1 MLFMLMDKRKF
12 IGAILGGVLFV
23 GVILALTYAF
33 YIWKGDN
40 TLVTFN
46 INDSYFYCESGV
58 ESNIDGLYP
67 VLDYRDGGYQ
77 TFVVNNVGRQDTT
90 FSLTMEI
97 TAIDEVLLSES
108 FKYKLVVDTTGGN
121 NNCADTS
128 NSNCVE
134 VGSGNFANAKVG
146 ANTLVSSISLP
157 NNSRYQYY
165 LFLYIDGNM
174 KNDTAMQSSSMTST
188 LDVCE
193 VVVFLNYNGGSGNK
207 EFLKVTSTYA
217 GLPTTVTRDNSVVIY
232 NTNGGNAISSDSV
245 SYTFGGWYF
254 EEDFTTRVIES
265 TAVTSTVNHTLYAK
279 WTASKSITLPTPTWT
294 GHTFEGW
301 YSDSECTKK
310 VGNAGD
316 TYNPSQSIT
325 LYAKWISNTYNVT
338 FDVNSGNTWT
348 SSTCTG
354 TGISFVSSSSSCTK
368 PVTYG
373 STYGTMPTP
382 TRTGYTFLGWYT
394 SAGGGT
400 KVESTTQVSITAAQ
414 TLYAHWTAKT
424 YKVTFNVNSGNIW
437 TSSTCTGT
445 GISLNSST
453 CSKSVTY
460 GSTYGTMP
468 TPTRTGYTFSGW
480 YTASSGGT
488 KIESTTTVSITAAQ
502 TLYAHWTAKTY
513 TVTFDVNNG
522 DAWSSSTC
530 TGTDISLNSST
541 CSKSVTY
548 GSTYGTMPTPT
559 RTGYTFDGWYTSAS
573 GGTKVESTTTVSITA
588 AQTLYAHWTDSE
600 KPVATI
606 TSTSNLGTTSQTAT
620 LKCTDNVG
628 VVGYYWNTSAPT
640 ESSTYTSVTSTTSYS
655 TTKTVNA
662 AGTYYLACKDAAGN
676 VSTTVN
682 KIYYSYIAKN
692 MLVNVT
698 GTEGAY
704 NTSNYAA
711 STGSKCTDSSP
722 CIAPNGTS
730 LTLSSIYTVPTG
742 ATSSTF
748 KGVSVGSPSTTAASV
763 STSAPTL
770 NANTTYGL
778 WFNRASYTVTVKAGT
793 GGTNKVT
800 SQNNSTGVTAASG
813 GSTSL
818 TGVRYGEKIT
828 STATAA
834 TGYTFS
840 KFSGLSTSTTSP
852 VTLTVTASGTI
863 TANFVDQTKPVAT
876 IDTTATLKATS
887 QTATL
892 KCTDGVGVVGYY
904 WDTSAPTESSN
915 YTSVTSTTSYSTTKT
930 VSSAGTYYLA
940 CKDAAG
946 NVSTTVNKVY
956 HTYVVNNMLLNVMGT
971 AGTYTTVNYTAA
983 SSSTYLA
990 PNGTILT
997 LANVYTAPLSSEIS
1011 FKGVSTGNPST
1022 TAATVSTTAPTLS
1035 SNSTYTMWFDRNHYT
1050 LTINP
1055 NGGNYN
1061 STTATTSITRTYE
1074 DYYTLLTPTLTNYSF
1089 SGWTLSGSGTLMR
1102 GVGTGTATTV
1112 NGFTQTSKTE
1122 NGQTFTNYSS
1132 SSSQTSNTWYYIK
1145 YPNYSITAGHTY
1157 QITFYMR
1164 VNTLT
1169 NASLNLRHACVSN
1182 DYSSTGRVASTVSSA
1197 THHWVKYTLTR
1208 TYDSTTIASSNGNTN
1223 VTVNPLFE
1231 IYTSNLVDVDAVI
1244 DFDIRDVVIKDTTDN
1259 SYKYTQNY
1267 IYQFGSGSGTVTANF
1282 VDTTKPVATITSTD
1296 SLAQTSQTAT
1306 LKCTDSVGVVSYYW
1320 GTSAPTTS
1328 STYTSVTSTTSYS
1341 TTKTVNAAG
1350 TYYLACKD
1358 AAGNV
1363 STTVNKVYNTYV
1375 IKNMLVNV
1383 TGTEGTY
1390 NTSNYTASST
1400 SSTYLAPNGTTLT
1413 LSSLYTV
1420 PTGASSST
1428 FKGVSVG
1435 APSTTAASV
1444 STTAPTLNGNN
1455 TYGMWFNRTTYTI
1468 TVKANTGGGNKVTS
1482 QRNSTGVTASSGGSA
1497 SLTGVRYGETIT
1509 ATATASSGYT
1519 FSSWSGLSTSTTNPV
1534 TLTVKAAGTITASF
1548 ADKTAP
1554 IITEVAADSSLKQT
1568 SLNFSFSCTD
1578 GVGVVSY
1585 YWGTSAPTTS
1595 STYTSVT
1602 STTSLS
1608 VSKTVS
1614 AAGTYYFAC
1623 KDAAGN
1629 VSETDSQTYYSY
1641 VVKNMLLNT
1650 SGTAGTYNT
1659 SNYTESSSYTYIAP
1673 KGTTLTL
1680 ASIYTVPSGASSS
1693 SFKGISTGSPSTTA
1707 TTVSTTAPTLSSNTT
1722 YGLWFDR
1729 ASYTVTFNVN
1739 NGNTWTSST
1748 CTGTG
1753 MIFTSSSSSCTK
1765 SVTNGSTYGT
1775 LPTPIR
1781 TGYTFK
1787 GWYTASSG
1795 GTKVTVRSTASI
1807 TANQNLYAHWTDAKI
1822 VAAVSLYSGPTKTE
1836 YKQTEAEVDTS
1847 GIQLKLTYESGN
1859 TEIIDGTNYVTA
1871 TTDMAST
1878 YSSNVRFTI
1887 TVKYDSF
1894 TISITTYKVDWYGK
1908 FGTASFYYYYDNGNR
1923 YTSADGDATL
1933 HNVYLPYQT
1942 DATIYKYFTF
1952 GDDGLQFR
1960 GWRLVGGNWYYYVVR
1975 RVTNSDAMASQ
1986 ASEDNYLMPNKF
1998 VGGTMVTSQW
2008 VKIYYA
2014 SNGKWYWYYFGED
2027 GVMTQGWLKLNNT
2040 WYYFKEDGVTTTGWN
2055 GPVGS
2060 MVCYSTG
2067 TEADE
2072 TGSNTVTIS
2081 GSSTSSW
2088 NGTYTFNGSG
2098 ACTSSNCS

>member
-1 MLFMLMDKRKF
+1 MRFMLMDKRKF
-12 IGAILGGVLFV
+12 IGSILGGLMFL
-23 GVILALTYAF
+23 GVVLALTYAF

-67 VLDYRDGGYQ
+67 VLDYRGGGYQ
-77 TFVVNNVGRQDTT
+77 TFVVNNIGRQDTT

-97 TAIDEVLLSES
+97 TAIDSPLLSEA

-121 NNCADTS
+121 NNCADTN

-134 VGSGNFANAKVG
+134 VGSGNFADAKVG
-146 ANTLVSSISLP
+146 ANTLVSSIALP

-174 KNDTAMQSSSMTST
+174 ENDTAMQSSSMTST

-193 VVVFLNYNGGSGNK
+193 VVVFLNYNGGSGDK
-207 EFLKVTSTYA
+207 EFLKVTSNYA
-217 GLPTTVTRDNSVVIY
+217 GLPTTATRDNSVVTY

-254 EEDFTTRVIES
+254 EENFVTRVTES

-294 GHTFEGW
+294 GHTFGGW
-301 YSDSECTKK
+301 YSDSGLTQK
-310 VGNAGD
+310 VGNGGD
-316 TYNPSQSIT
+316 TYNPDKSIT
-325 LYAKWISNTYNVT
+325 LNAQWTANTYNVS
-338 FDVNSGNTWT
+338 FNVNSGDTWT
-348 SSTCTG
+348 STTCTG
-354 TGISFVSSSSSCTK
+354 TGISFNSSSSSCTK
-368 PVTYG
+368 SVTYG

-382 TRTGYTFLGWYT
+382 TRTGYTFDGWYT
-394 SAGGGT
+394 ASSGGT
-400 KVESTTQVSITAAQ
+400 KVESTNQVSITAAQ

-424 YKVTFNVNSGNIW
+424 YKVTLNVNSGDTW

-480 YTASSGGT
+480 YTSASGGT

-513 TVTFDVNNG
+513 TVTFDVNSG
-522 DAWSSSTC
+522 DTWTSSTC
-530 TGTDISLNSST
+530 TGTGISLNSST

-559 RTGYTFDGWYTSAS
+559 RTGYTFSGWYTSAS
-573 GGTKVESTTTVSITA
+573 GGTKIESTTQVSITA

-698 GTEGAY
+698 GTEGTY

-748 KGVSVGSPSTTAASV
+748 KGVSVGSPSTTSASV

-778 WFNRASYTVTVKAGT
+778 WFDRASYTVTVKAGT

-800 SQNNSTGVTAASG
+800 SQNNTTGVTAASG

-818 TGVRYGEKIT
+818 TGVRYGETI
-828 STATAA
+828 TATATA
-834 TGYTFS
+834 NSGYTFS

-863 TANFVDQTKPVAT
+863 TANFVDQTKPVAS
-876 IDTTATLKATS
+876 IDTTATLKANS

-904 WDTSAPTESSN
+904 WDTSAPTDSST

-956 HTYVVNNMLLNVMGT
+956 YTYVVNNMLLNVMGT
-971 AGTYTTVNYTAA
+971 AGTYTTANYTAA

-1061 STTATTSITRTYE
+1061 STTATTSITRTYG

-1122 NGQTFTNYSS
+1122 NGQTYTNYSS

-1383 TGTEGTY
+1383 TGTENTY
-1390 NTSNYTASST
+1390 TTSNYTSVSN
-1400 SSTYLAPNGTTLT
+1400 STYLAPNGTTLT
-1413 LSSLYTV
+1413 LSSIYTV

-1428 FKGVSVG
+1428 FKGVSLG
-1435 APSTTAASV
+1435 DPSTTAASV
-1444 STTAPTLNGNN
+1444 STAAPTLDGNN

-1468 TVKANTGGGNKVTS
+1468 TVKAGSGGTNKVTS

-1554 IITEVAADSSLKQT
+1554 IISEVAVDSSLKQK

-1608 VSKTVS
+1608 VTKTIS

-1753 MIFTSSSSSCTK
+1753 MVFASSSSSCTK

-1775 LPTPIR
+1775 LPIPIR
-1781 TGYTFK
+1781 TGYTFD

-1795 GTKVTVRSTASI
+1795 GTKITSSSTASI

-1822 VAAVSLYSGPTKTE
+1822 VAAVSLYSGPTKTKYLPDE
-1836 YKQTEAEVDTS
+1836 DIDIS
-1847 GIQLKLTYESGN
+1847 GIQLELTYESGN
-1859 TEIIDGTNYVTA
+1859 TEIIDGTSYVTGY
-1871 TTDMAST
+1871 TTNTDN
-1878 YSSNVRFTI
+1878 SSNIRYVITI
-1887 TVKYDSF
+1887 KYDDY
-1894 TISITTYKVDWYGK
+1894 TLTVTTYKNGWYGDAG
-1908 FGTASFYYYYDNGNR
+1908 GTYYYYKNQEKL
-1923 YTSADGDATL
+1923 TDGKY
-1933 HNVYLPYQT
+1933 YLPNWNGSTQYT
-1942 DATIYKYFTF
+1942 YFYF
-1952 GDDGLQFR
+1952 
-1960 GWRLVGGNWYYYVVR
+1960 
-1975 RVTNSDAMASQ
+1975 NSDGVMFTQWRNTGACPVNSGYDCWEYYIENNPGLASV
-1986 ASEDNYLMPNKF
+1986 SEDSWTSLKSAGF
-1998 VGGTMVTSQW
+1998 TRGSRVISQW
-2008 VKIYYA
+2008 AYIY
-2014 SNGKWYWYYFGED
+2014 NGTRYWWYYFE
-2027 GVMTQGWLKLNNT
+2027 NNGFALVNQT
-2040 WYYFKEDGVTTTGWN
+2040 
-2055 GPVGS
+2055 
-2060 MVCYSTG
+2060 
-2067 TEADE
+2067 A
-2072 TGSNTVTIS
+2072 TIG
-2081 GSSTSSW
+2081 GSS
-2088 NGTYTFNGSG
+2088 YTFDAAGHCVSG
-2098 ACTSSNCS
+2098 TGCG